1 MFSKQNDRGKAPV
14 PAAFT
19 SAPTPA
25 PAPEKPHSVSMI
37 AEGLAITGDVF
48 GDGELHLD
56 CSVRGDVRVG
66 KLIVGQKGRVEG
78 SITARVVEIRGR
90 VIGAVAAQQVRL
102 YATALVEGDIT
113 HEQLAMETG
122 ANFQGRSLKFK
133 RAEPAQAPVPVPT
146 V

>member
-19 SAPTPA
+19 SAPA

-37 AEGLAITGDVF
+37 AEGLAITGDVT

-56 CSVRGDVRVG
+56 CSVRGR
-66 KLIVGQKGRVEG
+66 I
-78 SITARVVEIRGR
+78 
-90 VIGAVAAQQVRL
+90 IGAVAAQQVRL
-102 YATALVEGDIT
+102 YATASVEGDIT

-133 RAEPAQAPVPVPT
+133 RAEPAPTPALAPIV
-146 V
+146 